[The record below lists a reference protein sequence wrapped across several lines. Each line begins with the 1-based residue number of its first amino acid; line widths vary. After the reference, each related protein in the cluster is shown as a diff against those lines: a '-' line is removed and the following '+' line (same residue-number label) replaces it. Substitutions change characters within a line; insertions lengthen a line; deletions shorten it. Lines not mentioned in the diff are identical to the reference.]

1 MTSRNI
7 IPNPISRLSVICI
20 AMTASHLVNAE
31 PRASDH
37 SLFQNLFADKISDV
51 QKTRD
56 TSDDVDL
63 IEEMRV
69 AAEQIPDSPE
79 VQRLIYRS
87 MIDLGI
93 SARQYVLAVSGIDL
107 LRKQFPDDPA
117 ANPAIALDLL
127 EKGYRKSRRQ
137 QRKEVGE
144 LYLDRL
150 LGKIA
155 TMVDDEKLDDA
166 AKEYRKARLIARDL
180 GSPLFE
186 SIQQAIDRI
195 DRQIQTEAR
204 VQELTKVLAANQSN
218 KAAAQEL
225 TLLLMVV
232 KKRPSEALA
241 HVEKTGNQA
250 LIKVVE
256 LATKERSAVSPD
268 DAVVIAEWYSQQGE
282 SSSYGEDILMHVYT
296 MVVDYC
302 DIYLEKSAQRDA
314 KRLRV
319 IELRTDALNRLE
331 RYKPATDVADG
342 WKDLLEQFDTKRYGL
357 GDQIRLKDGKLG
369 VNESDF
375 ILDISPDN
383 GYELKIQYSFVKG
396 NEGIVFCLPIAGQ
409 QFTLAFSRGRH
420 TQTNLL
426 GVGSRKEEKFLLK
439 PGQSGSLLIRV
450 KPKNGRDVSVVFK
463 VDNNTAFDW
472 EGPATQL
479 ELNRDYLPP
488 PRFDQAIRLSCG
500 GSYLFHEIQFREL
513 DLP

>member
-7 IPNPISRLSVICI
+7 IPKSLSRLSVICI
-20 AMTASHLVNAE
+20 AMVTSHLVDAE

-56 TSDDVDL
+56 TSDDADL

-93 SARQYVLAVSGIDL
+93 SAREYVLAVSGIDL
-107 LRKQFPDDPA
+107 LRNQFPDDPA

-150 LGKIA
+150 LDKIA

-232 KKRPSEALA
+232 KKRPSEALS
-241 HVEKTGNQA
+241 HVGKTGNQA

-256 LATKERSAVSPD
+256 LAAKERSAVSPD
-268 DAVVIAEWYSQQGE
+268 DAVVVAEWYSQQGE

-331 RYKPATDVADG
+331 RYKPATDVAGG
-342 WKDLLEQFDTKRYGL
+342 WKDLLEEFDTKRYGL
-357 GDQIRLKDGKLG
+357 GDQIQLKDGKLG

-375 ILDISPDN
+375 ILNISPEG
-383 GYELKIQYSFVKG
+383 GYELKIQYSFV
-396 NEGIVFCLPIAGQ
+396 EGEAGMNFCLPISGQ
-409 QFTLAFSRGRH
+409 QFTLAFSRARH
-420 TQTNLL
+420 TQTILW
-426 GVGSRKEEKFLLK
+426 GVGSRKEERFLLK
-439 PGQSGSLLIRV
+439 PGQTGSLFIRV
-450 KPKNGRDVSVVFK
+450 KPEKGRDASVVFK
-463 VDNNTAFDW
+463 VNNSTAFEW
-472 EGPATQL
+472 KGPLAQL
-479 ELNRDYLPP
+479 ELNVDYVTPK
-488 PRFDQAIRLSCG
+488 RFDQAIRISCG
-500 GSYLFHEIQFREL
+500 GTYVFNKIEFREL
-513 DLP
+513 DVQ